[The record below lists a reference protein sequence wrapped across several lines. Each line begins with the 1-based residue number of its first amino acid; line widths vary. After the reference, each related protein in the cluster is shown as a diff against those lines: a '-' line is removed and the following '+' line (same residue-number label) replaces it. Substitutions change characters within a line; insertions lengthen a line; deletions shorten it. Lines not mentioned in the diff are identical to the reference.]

1 MVHPTAVGQCSS
13 RAVQFLLKQDAP
25 GAPDIDCTLVAADGE
40 VHLCGHL
47 GGTCLCDIRFAVGN
61 EDVITVAKI
70 VGVVYRRLVVLLP
83 PPRPRAAPPSG
94 SAYPDASWP
103 AVKLTTFVIALA
115 CQTHGTNEALTV
127 VSTGGTTWLARPG
140 DVMLTFQ
147 YKAAEAVLVVGASTT
162 YVPYVAALRRGETWH
177 TRNPHAVGL
186 LATALWQALV
196 QALF

>member
-1 MVHPTAVGQCSS
+1 MVHPTVVGQCSS
-13 RAVQFLLKQDAP
+13 RAVQFLLKQAHP
-25 GAPDIDCTLVAADGE
+25 GAPDFDCTLVVADGL

-47 GGTCLCDIRFAVGN
+47 GGTCLCDIQFAVAN

-70 VGVVYRRLVVLLP
+70 VGVIYRRLVVRLP
-83 PPRPRAAPPSG
+83 PPRRAVPPSG
-94 SAYPDASWP
+94 TAYPDASWP

-127 VSTGGTTWLARPG
+127 VSTGGTTWLAQPG

-162 YVPYVAALRRGETWH
+162 YVPYVASLRRGETWH